1 MYYVYILRSQI
12 NPGKIY
18 TGYTNDLK
26 MRLHIHNQGGCKHT
40 SQYGPWKIEW
50 YCAFNDKLK
59 AMRFEKY
66 LKSSSG
72 KAFSNKR
79 FIS

>member
-1 MYYVYILRSQI
+1 
-12 NPGKIY
+12 
-18 TGYTNDLK
+18 
-26 MRLHIHNQGGCKHT
+26 MRLSVHNQGGCKHT
-40 SQYGPWKIEW
+40 VQYKPWKLEW

-59 AMRFEKY
+59 AIHFEKY

-79 FIS
+79 LISLENTCN

>member
-1 MYYVYILRSQI
+1 MYYVYILRSKI
-12 NPGKIY
+12 NSGKTY
-18 TGYTNDLK
+18 TGYSSDLRK
-26 MRLHIHNQGGCKHT
+26 RLVAHNQGDCKHT
-40 SQYGPWKIEW
+40 SQYRPWEIEW
-50 YCAFNDKLK
+50 YCAFNNRLK

-79 FIS
+79 FLS

>member
-1 MYYVYILRSQI
+1 MYYVYILRSK
-12 NPGKIY
+12 NKPDKIY
-18 TGYTNDLK
+18 TGYTKDLK
-26 MRLHIHNQGGCKHT
+26 QRLLIHNQGGCKHT
-40 SQYGPWKIEW
+40 LHYKPWVVEW
-50 YCAFNDKLK
+50 YCVFNDKLK

-79 FIS
+79 FLS